1 MLTSPTRRANAW
13 LALTAGIAKC
23 MTGFGLVQRAAVGFT
38 LARRRFGWL
47 DHTVRAGIRYDRA
60 DGGRLAAAVTY
71 YAFFA
76 AFSLALLGFAIL
88 GHVQDNGTV
97 LRSVQGYLSQNL
109 PRLDAP
115 ALRDARGTAEL
126 VAFVVL
132 PVAGLFWVDSL
143 RSSIR
148 AIWRLPEY
156 PGNFFLRQLIDLAV
170 LGGLGLVLAASLAAA
185 VGTENLLSWMLLAVT
200 GSDGPSGRWLLGPA
214 GFALGI
220 GVNTLLYIAILTGL
234 PRLRMRLGRVLGPAL
249 LVAAGLELLKTVG
262 RLYVQRTESNPAYQ
276 IVAGAVGLL
285 VFLNLLNQL
294 ILFAAALS
302 ATSTH
307 GPVTDL
313 AAGPIPAAPHA
324 TLKAG
329 ANCHHQRTIRRS
341 PVRNA
346 TGVRGAHPRRQL
358 RWRRVG
364 VTTVTHKP
372 SAIGMAAQS
381 AQKASARPAA

>member
-1 MLTSPTRRANAW
+1 M
-13 LALTAGIAKC
+13 
-23 MTGFGLVQRAAVGFT
+23 
-38 LARRRFGWL
+38 
-47 DHTVRAGIRYDRA
+47 RYDQA

-76 AFSLALLGFAIL
+76 AFSLVLLGFTIL
-88 GHVQDNGTV
+88 GHVLDNGTV
-97 LRSVQGYLSQNL
+97 QRSVQGYLSQNL
-109 PRLDAP
+109 PRLDARS
-115 ALRDARGTAEL
+115 LRDARGAAGL

-132 PVAGLFWVDSL
+132 PVAGLFWVDAL

-170 LGGLGLVLAASLAAA
+170 LAGLGLVLAASLAAA
-185 VGTENLLSWMLLAVT
+185 VGTENLLSWLLLVAT
-200 GSDGPSGRWLLGPA
+200 GADGPSSRWLLGPA

-220 GVNTLLYIAILTGL
+220 GVNTLLCIAILTAL
-234 PRLRMRLGRVLGPAL
+234 PRLRMGLGRVLGPAL

-262 RLYVQRTESNPAYQ
+262 RLYVQRTESNPAYE

-285 VFLNLLNQL
+285 VFLNVLNQI

-313 AAGPIPAAPHA
+313 AAGPTSAAPHA
-324 TLKAG
+324 TLPVG
-329 ANCHHQRTIRRS
+329 ANSHPHRIIRRG
-341 PVRNA
+341 PVGKSS
-346 TGVRGAHPRRQL
+346 GVRGVHPRRRR
-358 RWRRVG
+358 RWRRVR
-364 VTTVTHKP
+364 VTTVMHVP
-372 SAIGMAAQS
+372 SVIGTVASPVAQPGS
-381 AQKASARPAA
+381 R

>member
-1 MLTSPTRRANAW
+1 MAQ
-13 LALTAGIAKC
+13 C
-23 MTGFGLVQRAAVGFT
+23 MTGFGLVQRAAGGFT
-38 LARRRFGWL
+38 RARRRFGWL
-47 DHTVRAGIRYDRA
+47 DHVARAGIRYDQA

-88 GHVQDNGTV
+88 GHVLDNGTV

-109 PRLDAP
+109 PRLDAQ
-115 ALRDARGTAEL
+115 ALRDARGTAGL

-132 PVAGLFWVDSL
+132 PVAGLFWVDAL

-156 PGNFFLRQLIDLAV
+156 PGNFFLRQVIDLAV
-170 LGGLGLVLAASLAAA
+170 LAGLGLVLAVSLAAA
-185 VGTENLLSWMLLAVT
+185 VGTEHLLSWLLLVAT
-200 GSDGPSGRWLLGPA
+200 GADAPSGRWLLGPA
-214 GFALGI
+214 GFALGV
-220 GVNTLLYIAILTGL
+220 GVNTLLYVAVLTGL

-276 IVAGAVGLL
+276 VVAGAVGLL

-313 AAGPIPAAPHA
+313 AAGPIAAGPQA
-324 TLKAG
+324 TPTAG
-329 ANCHHQRTIRRS
+329 PNSHTHRIIGRS
-341 PVRNA
+341 PVRKA
-346 TGVRGAHPRRQL
+346 RGSPGSGPRR
-358 RWRRVG
+358 RRPWRRVR
-364 VTTVTHKP
+364 VTSITP
-372 SAIGMAAQS
+372 GPPAIRTAAAPV
-381 AQKASARPAA
+381 AQPGRR

>member
-1 MLTSPTRRANAW
+1 
-13 LALTAGIAKC
+13 
-23 MTGFGLVQRAAVGFT
+23 MTGFGLVQRAAGVFT

-47 DHTVRAGIRYDRA
+47 DHVVRAGIRYDQA

-88 GHVQDNGTV
+88 GHVMDNGTV
-97 LRSVQGYLSQNL
+97 LRSVQDYLSQNL
-109 PRLDAP
+109 PRLEAR
-115 ALRDARGTAEL
+115 ALRDARGTAGL

-156 PGNFFLRQLIDLAV
+156 PGNFFLRQVIDLAV
-170 LGGLGLVLAASLAAA
+170 LAGLGLVLAASLAAA
-185 VGTENLLSWMLLAVT
+185 VGAENLLSWLLLVAT
-200 GSDGPSGRWLLGPA
+200 GADGPSGQWLLGPA

-220 GVNTLLYIAILTGL
+220 GVNTLLYVAVLTGL

-276 IVAGAVGLL
+276 VVAGAVGLL

-302 ATSTH
+302 ATSTR

-313 AAGPIPAAPHA
+313 AAGPTPDRTAIDLNGRHEHSPSPDHPPQPRPQGQRCAQGPPAPQAAVAPGAGHVPHA
-324 TLKAG
+324 Y
-329 ANCHHQRTIRRS
+329 
-341 PVRNA
+341 
-346 TGVRGAHPRRQL
+346 
-358 RWRRVG
+358 
-364 VTTVTHKP
+364 
-372 SAIGMAAQS
+372 AIGDTDVDLAGRS
-381 AQKASARPAA
+381 AGSA